1 MRKLK
6 VIHLGTGP
14 RAINFFLPILAQ
26 LSGQVELQAI
36 YGRSREK
43 VEPLA
48 RQYHVPG
55 YTDLE
60 QMLDHHPADMAT
72 AIVNCSANYAV
83 AEPLA
88 RRGISCILETPIELD
103 LGKAHALLELAAR
116 HKVRIE
122 IAENSFRFPDERLAR
137 KLLDAGLFGRVLVAY
152 NDMGTHGYHAINR
165 LRNYVGFA
173 DPIKRVTAFHQTWAG
188 GAGQDRSSG
197 TRMSFI
203 EFASTAVGVHS
214 IGYGLAVNPWPVH
227 KKFVAERGWLACRE
241 GEYLD
246 GSTKRAIHIER
257 VGRALTGPAGKSV
270 DVCQEMVADLGGGK
284 QIVWI
289 NPLADR
295 AFDDEHL
302 SAAAVVQSM
311 ARAVRENVAP
321 EYALQDALIDYET
334 DSAMCCSHANARRVT
349 LPLDLATVAEER
361 KRGLY

>member
-14 RAINFFLPILAQ
+14 RSVQFILPILAQ
-26 LSGQVELQAI
+26 LSDQLELLAI

-48 RQYHVPG
+48 RQYNVPG

-60 QMLDHHPADMAT
+60 QMLDRHPADMAT

-103 LGKAHALLELAAR
+103 LAKAHALLELAAR

-122 IAENSFRFPDERLAR
+122 IAENSFRLPDERLAR
-137 KLLDAGLFGRVLVAY
+137 KLLNEGIFGRVLVAY

-173 DPIKRVTAFHQTWAG
+173 EPIKSVTAFHQTWG
-188 GAGQDRSSG
+188 GRDRSSG
-197 TRMSFI
+197 TRMAFI
-203 EFASTAVGVHS
+203 DFANSAVGVHS

-227 KKFVAERGWLACRE
+227 KKFVAERGWLACQQ

-246 GSTKRAIHIER
+246 GQTKRAIHIER
-257 VGRALTGPAGKSV
+257 VGRALTDPAGKSV
-270 DVCQEMVADLGGGK
+270 DVCQQMVADLSGGK
-284 QIVWI
+284 QIVWT

-321 EYALQDALIDYET
+321 EYALRDALIDYET

-361 KRGLY
+361 RRGLY